1 MTIDL
6 VADPSLRAQL
16 AKHVSALACKCFTN
30 GLLTPQM
37 REAVISILYKGKG
50 DRDLCKSH
58 RPVSLTDVTCR
69 IIDKAL
75 QLALNDV
82 VGTVLC
88 GVNIAF
94 LERKREKC

>member
-37 REAVISILYKGKG
+37 REAVISILYMYKGKG
-50 DRDLCKSH
+50 DR
-58 RPVSLTDVTCR
+58 
-69 IIDKAL
+69 
-75 QLALNDV
+75 
-82 VGTVLC
+82 
-88 GVNIAF
+88 
-94 LERKREKC
+94 